1 MWVYIVVVAVAVL
14 VMAAF
19 AGAGRFGEMPQRP
32 VNDRPKGRVPAG
44 PVTVE
49 LLEDLSIPLVSTG
62 YEPRAV
68 DGYLAEI
75 AEGSAAAVAETR
87 FRVVRWG
94 YDMQIVDALIERP
107 RPLRPASTLVDDVSR
122 EAGRARM
129 QPLFDPHHRPS
140 PTKFCRIRNNG
151 ANRSSLPRE

>member
-107 RPLRPASTLVDDVSR
+107 RPLRPALPLVEDVSR
-122 EAGRARM
+122 EAGEGSDAAFVRPTSPP
-129 QPLFDPHHRPS
+129 QPDEVLQD
-140 PTKFCRIRNNG
+140 T
-151 ANRSSLPRE
+151 E